1 MSMKRV
7 SGIVGSVVLV
17 AFVALAGYWFLQRTQ
32 PENCRICQRPIHA
45 QARAVVE
52 ENGKRE
58 AVCCVRCAFRQHE
71 QRHVAIR
78 LLEVTDYVSGR
89 PLAPEEAFYVEGSR
103 IVLCA
108 RHEPMLDETKHPHET
123 VLTAALPV
131 SMPSR
136 KRAKRAPSPPRT
148 AAWCDASPTMKEI
161 EPTAINRII
170 RFSATTAS

>member
-1 MSMKRV
+1 MKRV

-17 AFVALAGYWFLQRTQ
+17 ALVALAGYWFLQRTQ

-78 LLEVTDYVSGR
+78 LLEVTDYVSGH

-123 VLTAALPV
+123 VFD
-131 SMPSR
+131 R
-136 KRAKRAPSPPRT
+136 CAPSLYAFAQESEARAF
-148 AAWCDASPTMKEI
+148 AAENGGVVRRLPDLMQEI
-161 EPTAINRII
+161 EAHP
-170 RFSATTAS
+170 